1 MKTFWLIF
9 SFAFV
14 LPTSTVFGAT
24 QCPGNV
30 VSVQY
35 HSLPHSHIGVSVT
48 LNGAGPYEF
57 MVDTG
62 AQISVID
69 PVLAEQM
76 KLERTGSLNIVTV
89 ASNVEVPLVAA
100 EQVEV
105 GPVALHGVDL
115 AAEELGQIQA
125 DYPGLRGIL
134 GNNFLSSFDLLID
147 NDHKTLCF
155 DDAHRMEQSLR
166 GERVPIL
173 SNADSNAGSV
183 SAQAILVSVHLP
195 GDVKQ
200 GSVLRLDSGSN
211 VPLLYADRTQVSSVA
226 SSAPF
231 HGGSTIGK
239 QARFVYAYTPE
250 RNVRVGARR
259 AMQISFATPSRSG
272 GLYSKPGEDGVLP
285 TDLFKRVFISVA
297 EHFVMFDPR

>member
-1 MKTFWLIF
+1 MKTFRLIF
-9 SFAFV
+9 SCAFV
-14 LPTSTVFGAT
+14 LTTLTAFGAT

-48 LNGAGPYEF
+48 INGSGPYEF

-62 AQISVID
+62 AQITVIE
-69 PVLAEQM
+69 PVLAQEL
-76 KLERTGSLNIVTV
+76 KLETTGSLNIVTV

-100 EQVEV
+100 KEVEV
-105 GPVALHGVDL
+105 GPVALHGVEM
-115 AAEELGQIQA
+115 AAEELGPIQA

-134 GNNFLSSFDLLID
+134 GNNFLSRFDLLID
-147 NDHKTLCF
+147 NSHKALCF
-155 DDAHRMEQSLR
+155 DDSRRLQQSLR

-173 SNADSNAGSV
+173 PNPASDRGSV
-183 SAQAILVSVHLP
+183 SAQAILISVHLP
-195 GDVKQ
+195 GDGKQ

-211 VPLLYADRTQVSSVA
+211 VPLLYVDNREKPNTAV
-226 SSAPF
+226 

-239 QARFVYAYTPE
+239 QAQFVYAYTPE
-250 RNVRVGARR
+250 RNVRVGAQRE
-259 AMQISFATPSRSG
+259 MQISFATPSRNG

-285 TDLFKRVFISVA
+285 TDLFKRVFISA
-297 EHFVMFDPR
+297 TDHFVIFDPH